1 MGIKVKSTA
10 YPFGYDKNG
19 AGNRNT
25 KRFTK
30 GFNEWADDLRE
41 ALMPENQVMEVR
53 LNEAKRLL
61 GITVNK

>member
-1 MGIKVKSTA
+1 MCSIKVQSTV

-25 KRFTK
+25 RRFTK
-30 GFNEWADDLRE
+30 GFNNWASDLRE
-41 ALMPENQVMEVR
+41 ALLPENEIMEVR

-61 GITVNK
+61 KIA